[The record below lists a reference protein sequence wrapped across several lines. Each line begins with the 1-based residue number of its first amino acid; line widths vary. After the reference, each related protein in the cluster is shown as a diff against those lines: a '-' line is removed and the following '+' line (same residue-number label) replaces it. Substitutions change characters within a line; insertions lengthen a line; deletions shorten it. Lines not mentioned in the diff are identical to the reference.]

1 MSNADANVLYVKAV
15 QEQDGKWTFSVTV
28 EHPDTGWD
36 DYVNGWNV
44 YLLDGTILKT
54 ESSSKFTRTLL
65 HPHVNEQPF
74 TRSQSGIEIPQGAE
88 RIIVKAHDL
97 LDGFGGDEVVI
108 DMTQDSSEKYEV
120 IRK

>member
-1 MSNADANVLYVKAV
+1 MNNADANVLYVKVV
-15 QEQDGKWTFSVTV
+15 QEQDDKWTFHVTV

-44 YLLDGTILKT
+44 SLPDGTILKT
-54 ESSSKFTRTLL
+54 ESSSEFTRTLL
-65 HPHVNEQPF
+65 HPHLGEQPF
-74 TRSQSGIEIPQGAE
+74 TRNQSGIEIPQGVE

>member
-1 MSNADANVLYVKAV
+1 MNIADANVLHVKAI
-15 QEQDGKWTFSVTV
+15 QEQDGKWTFYVTV
-28 EHPDTGWD
+28 EHLDTGWD

-44 YLLDGTILKT
+44 YLLDGTILMS
-54 ESSSKFTRTLL
+54 ESSSAFTRTLL

-74 TRSQSGIEIPQGAE
+74 TRSQSGIEIPQGVQ

-108 DMTQDSSEKYEV
+108 DMTQNSSEKYEV